1 MMKLMVDIQHR
12 RMGMVTARS
21 GVQGADSAVASADRL
36 SLQAHSV
43 LERVMI
49 DAIPDGLLLV
59 NPAGRILQVNKAME
73 QMSGYSVDELT
84 GQMVEIFLPPHMR
97 PHHADLMRRY
107 FTEPVQRPMA
117 MGAMVKLRL
126 YTREGHSVPVDI
138 ALSHCDLDGETCV
151 VVFIR
156 DKTHVQRLED
166 QMRHQVMHDT
176 LTGLANRWQFSQ
188 HLERAMAQSTRSGQ
202 PLALMLLDLDDF
214 KIVNDR
220 HGHAVGDQVLVEVAR
235 RLKTVLRAG
244 DLLARLGGDEFT
256 VLLTDMADPAHAV
269 QVADK
274 LLRVLSVPFVL
285 NGFEV
290 CPSASIGIAYA
301 PQDADDVETLMR
313 YADMA
318 MYQAKAAGRN
328 KHVLYVP
335 EMGLELEER
344 VRVRD
349 RLTRA
354 LKHGGL
360 SLHYQPQVEVA
371 TGRMVGVEALLRW
384 HDAELGHVPP
394 DRFVPVAESTG
405 LMQSLSDWVLES
417 ACRQLAEWAQAGI
430 PLRMAIN
437 LSAQQLH
444 QRDLCDR
451 LAQLLAMH
459 GLSPEWLEL
468 EITESQA
475 MSDPEAA
482 RHTLARLADLGVG
495 LALDDF
501 GTGHSS
507 LSYLKLLPVKRV
519 KIDRGFV
526 RQVPGHAE
534 DTVLV
539 RAILALAHTLGLQV
553 VAEGVET
560 REQLRFL
567 QEQGCDYYQGW
578 FYARAMPA
586 QDVVALLQS
595 LEGAAASQIL

>member
-1 MMKLMVDIQHR
+1 MHQVD
-12 RMGMVTARS
+12 MPPNSLPDLVATS
-21 GVQGADSAVASADRL
+21 ASADPL
-36 SLQAHSV
+36 SPHAHRM

-59 NPAGRILQVNKAME
+59 NQAGRILQANQAME
-73 QMSGYSVDELT
+73 QLSGYSANELT
-84 GQMVEIFLPPHMR
+84 GQTVDIFLPPHMR
-97 PHHADLMRRY
+97 WHHTDLMKRY
-107 FTEPVQRPMA
+107 FTNPSQRPMA
-117 MGAMVKLRL
+117 MNSMAGLRL
-126 YTREGHSVPVDI
+126 CTREGHLVPVDI
-138 ALSHCDLDGETCV
+138 ALSPCNLDGNTCAV
-151 VVFIR
+151 AFVR

-166 QMRHQVMHDT
+166 QMRYQVMHDT

-235 RLKTVLRAG
+235 RLKGVLRAG

-256 VLLTDMADPAHAV
+256 VLLTDMADPGDAV

-274 LLRVLSVPFVL
+274 LLRVLAAPFAL

-290 CPSASIGIAYA
+290 YPSASIGIAYA

-328 KHVLYVP
+328 KHALYVP
-335 EMGLELEER
+335 AMGQELEER

-349 RLTRA
+349 RLTWA

-360 SLHYQPQVEVA
+360 SLHYQPQVEVE

-384 HDAELGHVPP
+384 HDSELGQVPP
-394 DRFVPVAESTG
+394 DRFVPVAEATG
-405 LMQSLSDWVLES
+405 LMLPLGDWVLET

-451 LAQLLAMH
+451 LARLLATH

-482 RHTLARLADLGVG
+482 RRTLAQLADLGVG

-526 RQVPGHAE
+526 RQVPGHGD

-539 RAILALAHTLGLQV
+539 RAILALARTLGLQV
-553 VAEGVET
+553 VAEGVES
-560 REQLRFL
+560 REQLHFL
-567 QEQGCDYYQGW
+567 QDQGCDYYQGW
-578 FYARAMPA
+578 LYAKALPA

-595 LEGAAASQIL
+595 SEGQVVS